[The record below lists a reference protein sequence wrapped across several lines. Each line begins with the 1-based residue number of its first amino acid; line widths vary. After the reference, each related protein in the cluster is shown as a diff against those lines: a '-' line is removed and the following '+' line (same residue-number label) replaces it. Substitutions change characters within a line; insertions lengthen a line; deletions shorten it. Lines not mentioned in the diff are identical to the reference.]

1 MMLVYRIIGNTPAF
15 NDYLQVCKCLQ
26 GIRTNRL
33 IISILISSLLKALNN
48 CQGELTDTSLT
59 EQCSVHLT
67 SPYTQAPSHEDRSA
81 VYQILLTPE
90 FRLVPQ
96 QSLIYLISE
105 LAYSLVL
112 PVCYFE
118 LSHTIHAL

>member
-1 MMLVYRIIGNTPAF
+1 MRYIRRILNFWQMIMMLVYRIIGNTPAF

-48 CQGELTDTSLT
+48 CQGELTNTSLT

-67 SPYTQAPSHEDRSA
+67 SPYTYTQAPSHEDRSA
-81 VYQILLTPE
+81 MYQILLTPE

-96 QSLIYLISE
+96 QSLIYLIS
-105 LAYSLVL
+105 
-112 PVCYFE
+112 
-118 LSHTIHAL
+118 